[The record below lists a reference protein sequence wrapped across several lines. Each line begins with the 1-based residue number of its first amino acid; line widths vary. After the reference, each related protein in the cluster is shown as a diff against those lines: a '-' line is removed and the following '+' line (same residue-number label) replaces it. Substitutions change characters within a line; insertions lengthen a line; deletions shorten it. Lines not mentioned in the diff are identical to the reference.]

1 MNESVKSFELENVAE
16 NASRDA
22 RRRGT
27 HIQSNTRNV
36 KLDCKPVYTCYIFL
50 G

>member
-1 MNESVKSFELENVAE
+1 MNESVKSFELDNVAE
-16 NASRDA
+16 NTSREA

-27 HIQSNTRNV
+27 HIQSKTRNW
-36 KLDCKPVYTCYIFL
+36 DCKPVYTCYIFL